1 MSLKLLGI
9 IAAISGLLAALLFVY
24 NLGYDSGVNSNKA
37 IVQQQIDMNR
47 EQYDTKLKERLKK
60 FNDDSKDA
68 MREFKLMQKLRA
80 DTAIE
85 MAKLELQ
92 AEEQANEI
100 TNRIPQVVQSSN
112 CTNVGFDTFRVYRD
126 TRRIVSDP
134 RTTRTTDTATTTY
147 TVN

>member
-1 MSLKLLGI
+1 MSLKLIGI

-24 NLGYDSGVNSNKA
+24 DLGYESGINSNKA
-37 IVQQQIDMNR
+37 IVQKQLDKNR
-47 EQYDTKLKERLKK
+47 EQYDAKLKERLKK

-68 MREFKLMQKLRA
+68 MREFKLIQKLRA
-80 DTAIE
+80 DTAISR
-85 MAKLELQ
+85 AKLELE

-134 RTTRTTDTATTTY
+134 RTTRTIDTPDTTY
-147 TVN
+147 TIN